1 MKLDSIQ
8 KTLPLL
14 LLMTMGNWACSDND
28 PVEEVET
35 ETVPELSIEAE
46 VHNTL
51 LRNFYQSE
59 IDEKELSDN
68 PSLEEDSPIKY
79 VPFAGI
85 VLDESRPS
93 VRSAEAETYDEARND
108 FMSRISDEED
118 AQTLITVSDK
128 EVCVN
133 LGNYGSVKFS
143 ASNEDGSLAKAEVSL
158 ADARPYTLYY
168 KPHAAFPDNG
178 QNNQNLSKIYTP
190 GTVLRHIENRGHR
203 DIVEYWLVV
212 ESSSYACYVI
222 ISYAEYDNPSSYVGY
237 DHWKGSFPF
246 IKNAPSKEQ
255 WESIRCSWRNN
266 RDAFMEAFQQEGY
279 GRFLYD
285 IMERPLDDE
294 DLYHNFVCVEGNDIG
309 AHKVLWWA
317 YPTWFSW
324 AKRIKYSDLRQDI
337 FNVEQVRYA
346 DGDKKPYI
354 DAYYINYRRI
364 ERKDIDNYEI
374 VYPIQ

>member
-1 MKLDSIQ
+1 MKLDSIK

-14 LLMTMGNWACSDND
+14 LLMAMGNWACSDND
-28 PVEEVET
+28 PIEEVET

-46 VHNTL
+46 VHHTL
-51 LRNFYQSE
+51 LCNFYQSE
-59 IDEKELSDN
+59 IVEKEFSDN
-68 PSLEEDSPIKY
+68 PEEEEEPSIKY
-79 VPFAGI
+79 VPSAGI

-93 VRSAEAETYDEARND
+93 VRSAEAETYDAARND
-108 FMSRISDEED
+108 FMSRIPDEED
-118 AQTLITVSDK
+118 AQTLITISDK

-133 LGNYGSVKFS
+133 LGDYGSVKFS

-190 GTVLRHIENRGHR
+190 GTVLRLIGGRR
-203 DIVEYWLVV
+203 YAYLVV

-222 ISYAEYDNPSSYVGY
+222 SHTGYSQSDPSCYVEYDS
-237 DHWKGSFPF
+237 WKGPF
-246 IKNAPSKEQ
+246 LFMNNAPSKEQ

-266 RDAFMEAFQQEGY
+266 RDAFMESFQKEGY
-279 GRFLYD
+279 GSFLYN
-285 IMERPLDDE
+285 IMERPWDGGID
-294 DLYHNFVCVEGNDIG
+294 YNFVCVEGNDIG

-324 AKRIKYSDLRQDI
+324 AKRIKISDLRQDV

-354 DAYYINYRRI
+354 DAYYIIYRRI